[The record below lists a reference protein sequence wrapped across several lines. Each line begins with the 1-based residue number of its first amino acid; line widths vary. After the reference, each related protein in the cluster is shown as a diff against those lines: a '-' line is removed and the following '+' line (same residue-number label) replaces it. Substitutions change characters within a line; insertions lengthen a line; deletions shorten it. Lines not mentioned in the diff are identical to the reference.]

1 MSANCPPQLQLSIDI
16 QPSTTSFKRSFEQF
30 GFDLDSPVISG
41 PEDLVAA
48 TTELDT
54 AAMDGHPEGRSPGV
68 GIQQQN
74 TRRGNKRPRSA
85 SSFSSESSS
94 SASASTS
101 SGRSGMRSEASTSSS
116 ASSTS
121 SPPNVHHPSS
131 IRAPNRTR
139 IHLLSPSP
147 PRLPTPEIQDIEMP
161 AEYSTTA
168 RVIEDHQNNSNPPLL
183 PIPIPIATHA
193 AHASSTSFVP
203 PQVHYPQPQPA
214 SSSSSPPQQQPT
226 SEDMFRLSLER
237 FNAFDT
243 EISALRRADNP
254 PSLSLSLGLGL
265 LPITNATGGI
275 RAGTTRL
282 ISPTPIPVDRR
293 HSRTPPPTLPLLP
306 IQVEGDDHSA
316 MILPE
321 VLPTPA
327 TTTAP
332 VSVIPISTPASSAS
346 PSILSTNRG
355 SASTAASNHTTTN
368 TLDFHVPTSP
378 FANHFF
384 LPQGFVERSGEEEE
398 RRTGRLTPAEEEE
411 QIFENN
417 GKSLIPL
424 FYCFFLFL
432 FLPLAC
438 YTCNRAFNF
447 HFHSS

>member
-30 GFDLDSPVISG
+30 GFDLDSPVITG
-41 PEDLVAA
+41 PEGLVAE

-54 AAMDGHPEGRSPGV
+54 VAMDGHLEGRSPGA

-101 SGRSGMRSEASTSSS
+101 SGRSGLRSEASTSSS

-131 IRAPNRTR
+131 IRPPNRTR
-139 IHLLSPSP
+139 IHMLSPSP

-161 AEYSTTA
+161 AEYSTTTA
-168 RVIEDHQNNSNPPLL
+168 SVIEDHQNNANPPLL

-193 AHASSTSFVP
+193 SSTSFVP
-203 PQVHYPQPQPA
+203 PQVHHPQPHLA
-214 SSSSSPPQQQPT
+214 SGSSSPPQQQPT
-226 SEDMFRLSLER
+226 PEDMFRLSLER

-243 EISALRRADNP
+243 EISALRQTDNP
-254 PSLSLSLGLGL
+254 PALSLSLGLGL
-265 LPITNATGGI
+265 SPITNATGGI
-275 RAGTTRL
+275 RANTTRL
-282 ISPTPIPVDRR
+282 ISPTSVPVDRR

-306 IQVEGDDHSA
+306 IQVEGDDQSA

-321 VLPTPA
+321 VLPTLA

-332 VSVIPISTPASSAS
+332 VSASTPVSSAS
-346 PSILSTNRG
+346 PSLLSSSHTNRG
-355 SASTAASNHTTTN
+355 PASTAAPNHTTTN

-384 LPQGFVERSGEEEE
+384 MSDGFVQRSGEEEG
-398 RRTGRLTPAEEEE
+398 RTNRLISAEEEE
-411 QIFENN
+411 EEIFEDN
-417 GKSLIPL
+417 GTSLHPYPFVLL
-424 FYCFFLFL
+424 FFFSVLVL
-432 FLPLAC
+432 VPCVL
-438 YTCNRAFNF
+438 
-447 HFHSS
+447 HV